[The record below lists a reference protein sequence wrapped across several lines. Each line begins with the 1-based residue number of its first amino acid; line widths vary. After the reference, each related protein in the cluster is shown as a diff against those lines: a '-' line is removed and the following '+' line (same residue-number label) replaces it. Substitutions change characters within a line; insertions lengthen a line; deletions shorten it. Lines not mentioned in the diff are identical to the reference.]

1 MAENYGLLYTGSK
14 SRIAHWVID
23 NLPRGRV
30 LIDAFAGGCA
40 ITHRALLSQKWQTI
54 IANDING
61 KYPQLF
67 LDAIHGRY
75 RDEKRWIS
83 RQDFERLK
91 SKDAFVACCWSYG
104 NNLQYYMYSKAIEPY
119 KRALHYAIVFD
130 DFAPMQELMPE
141 VAQAVRDAIHWI
153 PNTHDRRIT
162 AQNVIVK
169 TLKRLTDD
177 NFAHPIIQ
185 SNPLYQTIRHTSRN
199 TPRPQSLQ
207 SLERLERLQS
217 LQSPERLERLERLQS
232 LESLQSLERLERL
245 QSLKSLVC
253 MERLQSLESLV
264 FMERLQSLE
273 RLERM
278 QVTSLSYDK
287 IDIPDGAVV
296 YCDPPYHA
304 CDKRLYEST
313 AKAFDH
319 CTFYDWCVSVSKTNP
334 IFISAYSI
342 EDDRF
347 EVVAEKQKTTSMS
360 WKTAFN
366 VTERL
371 YTVKK

>member
-1 MAENYGLLYTGSK
+1 MAENYGLPYTGSK

-23 NLPRGRV
+23 NLPSGRV

-67 LDAIHGRY
+67 LDAVLGKY
-75 RDEKRWIS
+75 RDEQRWIS
-83 RQDFERLK
+83 REDFERLK
-91 SKDAFVACCWSYG
+91 EKDAFFACCWSFG

-141 VAQAVRDAIHWI
+141 VAQAVHDALQGQ
-153 PNTHDRRIT
+153 NNLHDRRIT

-169 TLKRLTDD
+169 TLKRITDD
-177 NFAHPIIQ
+177 NFAHQIIQ
-185 SNPLYQTIRHTSRN
+185 SNPLYQTIRHTSKN
-199 TPRPQSLQ
+199 TPSLQ
-207 SLERLERLQS
+207 RLESLERLERVQS
-217 LQSPERLERLERLQS
+217 LERLHS
-232 LESLQSLERLERL
+232 LESLQSLESLER
-245 QSLKSLVC
+245 V
-253 MERLQSLESLV
+253 QSLESL
-264 FMERLQSLE
+264 ERL
-273 RLERM
+273 
-278 QVTSLSYDK
+278 QVTSLSYDE

-304 CDKRLYEST
+304 CDKHLYDGT

-319 CTFYDWCVSVSKTNP
+319 NAFYDWCVSVSKTNP
-334 IFISAYSI
+334 IFISEYSI

-347 EVVAEKQKTTSMS
+347 EIVAEKQKMTSMS
-360 WKTAFN
+360 SKTAFN
-366 VTERL
+366 VAELL

>member
-1 MAENYGLLYTGSK
+1 MVENYGLPYTGSK

-23 NLPRGRV
+23 NLPSGRV

-40 ITHRALLSQKWQTI
+40 ITHRALLSQKWQTV

-67 LDAIHGRY
+67 ADAMHGQY

-83 RQDFERLK
+83 REDFERLK
-91 SKDAFVACCWSYG
+91 SKDAFVACCWSFS
-104 NNLQYYMYSKAIEPY
+104 NNVRYYMYSQAIETY

-141 VAQAVRDAIHWI
+141 VAQAVHDALQGQ
-153 PNTHDRRIT
+153 NNLHDRRIT

-169 TLKRLTDD
+169 TLKRITDD
-177 NFAHPIIQ
+177 NFAHPVIQ
-185 SNPLYQTIRHTSRN
+185 NNPLYQTIRHTSRN
-199 TPRPQSLQ
+199 TPSLNG
-207 SLERLERLQS
+207 LES
-217 LQSPERLERLERLQS
+217 LERLQS
-232 LESLQSLERLERL
+232 LESL
-245 QSLKSLVC
+245 
-253 MERLQSLESLV
+253 
-264 FMERLQSLE
+264 ERLQSLE
-273 RLERM
+273 RLESLERL
-278 QVTSLSYDK
+278 QVTSLSYDE

-304 CDKRLYEST
+304 CDKTLYEGT
-313 AKAFDH
+313 AKEFDH
-319 CTFYDWCVSVSKTNP
+319 NAFYDWCVSVSKTNP
-334 IFISAYSI
+334 IFISEYSI

-347 EVVAEKQKTTSMS
+347 EIVAEKQKMTSMS
-360 WKTAFN
+360 SKKSFI

>member
-1 MAENYGLLYTGSK
+1 
-14 SRIAHWVID
+14 
-23 NLPRGRV
+23 
-30 LIDAFAGGCA
+30 
-40 ITHRALLSQKWQTI
+40 
-54 IANDING
+54 
-61 KYPQLF
+61 
-67 LDAIHGRY
+67 
-75 RDEKRWIS
+75 
-83 RQDFERLK
+83 
-91 SKDAFVACCWSYG
+91 
-104 NNLQYYMYSKAIEPY
+104 MYSKAIEPY

-141 VAQAVRDAIHWI
+141 VAQAVHDALQGQ
-153 PNTHDRRIT
+153 NNLHDRRIT

-199 TPRPQSLQ
+199 TPS
-207 SLERLERLQS
+207 
-217 LQSPERLERLERLQS
+217 LERLERLQS
-232 LESLQSLERLERL
+232 LESL
-245 QSLKSLVC
+245 
-253 MERLQSLESLV
+253 ERLQSLE
-264 FMERLQSLE
+264 SLE

-304 CDKRLYEST
+304 CDKSLYEST

-319 CTFYDWCVSVSKTNP
+319 CAFYDWCVSVSKTNP
-334 IFISAYSI
+334 IFISEYSI

-360 WKTAFN
+360 SKTTFN

>member
-1 MAENYGLLYTGSK
+1 MAENYGLPYTGSK

-91 SKDAFVACCWSYG
+91 SKDAFVACCWSFG
-104 NNLQYYMYSKAIEPY
+104 NNLQCYMYSKAIEPY

-141 VAQAVRDAIHWI
+141 VAQAVHDAIHWI

-207 SLERLERLQS
+207 SLQSLESLERLQRLQS
-217 LQSPERLERLERLQS
+217 LQS
-232 LESLQSLERLERL
+232 LESLRL
-245 QSLKSLVC
+245 
-253 MERLQSLESLV
+253 
-264 FMERLQSLE
+264 
-273 RLERM
+273 
-278 QVTSLSYDK
+278 TSLSYDE

-319 CTFYDWCVSVSKTNP
+319 CAFYDWCVSVSKTNP

-347 EVVAEKQKTTSMS
+347 EVVAEKQKMTSMS
-360 WKTAFN
+360 PKTAFN

>member
-1 MAENYGLLYTGSK
+1 MVENYGLPYTGSK

-23 NLPRGRV
+23 NLPSGRV

-40 ITHRALLSQKWQTI
+40 ITHRALLSQKWQTV

-67 LDAIHGRY
+67 ADAMHGQY

-83 RQDFERLK
+83 REDFERLK
-91 SKDAFVACCWSYG
+91 GKNAFVACCWSFG
-104 NNLQYYMYSKAIEPY
+104 NNVRCYMYSQAIEPY

-141 VAQAVRDAIHWI
+141 VAQAVHDALQGQ
-153 PNTHDRRIT
+153 NNLHDRRIT
-162 AQNVIVK
+162 AKNVIVK
-169 TLKRLTDD
+169 TLKRLTGD
-177 NFAHPIIQ
+177 NFAHPVIQ
-185 SNPLYQTIRHTSRN
+185 NNPLYQTIRHTSRN
-199 TPRPQSLQ
+199 TPSLNGLE
-207 SLERLERLQS
+207 SLERLERVQIM
-217 LQSPERLERLERLQS
+217 ERLERLQS
-232 LESLQSLERLERL
+232 LESL
-245 QSLKSLVC
+245 
-253 MERLQSLESLV
+253 ERLQSLESL
-264 FMERLQSLE
+264 ERLEILE
-273 RLERM
+273 RL
-278 QVTSLSYDK
+278 QVTSLSYDE

-304 CDKRLYEST
+304 CNKSLYDGT

-319 CTFYDWCVSVSKTNP
+319 NAFYDWCVRVSKTNP
-334 IFISAYSI
+334 IFISEYSI

-347 EVVAEKQKTTSMS
+347 EVVAEKQKMTYMS
-360 WKTAFN
+360 SKKSFI

>member
-1 MAENYGLLYTGSK
+1 MAEHYGLPYTGSK
-14 SRIAHWVID
+14 SKIAHWVID
-23 NLPRGRV
+23 HLPRGRV

-91 SKDAFVACCWSYG
+91 SKDAFVACCWSFG

-162 AQNVIVK
+162 AQKVIVK

-177 NFAHPIIQ
+177 NFVHPIIQ

-207 SLERLERLQS
+207 SLESLERLQ
-217 LQSPERLERLERLQS
+217 
-232 LESLQSLERLERL
+232 SLQSLERLERL
-245 QSLKSLVC
+245 QSLQSLESL
-253 MERLQSLESLV
+253 ERLQSLESL
-264 FMERLQSLE
+264 ERLQSLE
-273 RLERM
+273 SLERM

-304 CDKRLYEST
+304 CDKSLYEST

-319 CTFYDWCVSVSKTNP
+319 CAFYDWCVRVSKTNP
-334 IFISAYSI
+334 IFISEYSI

-347 EVVAEKQKTTSMS
+347 EVVAEKQKMTSMS
-360 WKTAFN
+360 SKTSFN

>member
-1 MAENYGLLYTGSK
+1 MVENYGLPYTGSK

-23 NLPRGRV
+23 NLPSGRV

-40 ITHRALLSQKWQTI
+40 ITHRALLSQKWQTV

-67 LDAIHGRY
+67 ADAMHGQY

-83 RQDFERLK
+83 REDFERLK
-91 SKDAFVACCWSYG
+91 SKDAFVACCWSFG
-104 NNLQYYMYSKAIEPY
+104 NNVLTYMYSQAIEPY

-130 DFAPMQELMPE
+130 DFAPMQELTPE
-141 VAQAVRDAIHWI
+141 VAQAVHDALQGR
-153 PNTHDRRIT
+153 NNLHDRRIT
-162 AQNVIVK
+162 ARNVIVK
-169 TLKRLTDD
+169 TLKRLTGD
-177 NFAHPIIQ
+177 NYAHQIIQ
-185 SNPLYQTIRHTSRN
+185 SNPLYQTIRHTSKN
-199 TPRPQSLQ
+199 TPSLN
-207 SLERLERLQS
+207 S
-217 LQSPERLERLERLQS
+217 LERLQS
-232 LESLQSLERLERL
+232 LESL
-245 QSLKSLVC
+245 
-253 MERLQSLESLV
+253 
-264 FMERLQSLE
+264 ERLQSLE
-273 RLERM
+273 RLEILERL
-278 QVTSLSYDK
+278 QVTSLSYDE

-304 CDKRLYEST
+304 SDKRLYDAT

-319 CTFYDWCVSVSKTNP
+319 NAFYDWCVSVSKTNP
-334 IFISAYSI
+334 IFISEYSI

-347 EVVAEKQKTTSMS
+347 EIVAEKQKMTSMS

-371 YTVKK
+371 YTVKQ

>member
-1 MAENYGLLYTGSK
+1 MVENYGLPYAGSK

-61 KYPQLF
+61 KFPQLF
-67 LDAIHGRY
+67 LDVIHGKY

-83 RQDFERLK
+83 RADFERLK
-91 SKDAFVACCWSYG
+91 SQDAFVACCWSFG
-104 NNLQYYMYSKAIEPY
+104 NNLRYYMYSQYIEPY

-141 VAQAVRDAIHWI
+141 VAQAVADALHGQ
-153 PNTHDRRIT
+153 NNLHDRRIT
-162 AQNVIVK
+162 TQNIIVK
-169 TLKRLTDD
+169 TLKQLTGD
-177 NFAHPIIQ
+177 NYAHSIIQ
-185 SNPLYQTIRHTSRN
+185 SNPLYQSIRHTSRKGA
-199 TPRPQSLQ
+199 PSLERLQSLQSLQ
-207 SLERLERLQS
+207 SLERLQ
-217 LQSPERLERLERLQS
+217 
-232 LESLQSLERLERL
+232 SLQSLERL
-245 QSLKSLVC
+245 QSL
-253 MERLQSLESLV
+253 R
-264 FMERLQSLE
+264 
-273 RLERM
+273 
-278 QVTSLSYDK
+278 VTSQSYDE
-287 IDIPDGAVV
+287 IDIPDDAVV

-304 CDKRLYEST
+304 SDKRLYEGT
-313 AKAFDH
+313 ARGFDH
-319 CTFYDWCVSVSKTNP
+319 GAFYDWCVRVSKTNP
-334 IFISAYSI
+334 IFISEYSI

-347 EVVAEKQKTTSMS
+347 EVVAEIEKMTSMS
-360 WKTAFN
+360 AKKSFN

>member
-1 MAENYGLLYTGSK
+1 MVENYGLPYTGSK

-23 NLPRGRV
+23 NLPSGRV

-40 ITHRALLSQKWQTI
+40 ITHRALLSQKWQTV

-67 LDAIHGRY
+67 ADAMHGQY

-83 RQDFERLK
+83 REDFERLK
-91 SKDAFVACCWSYG
+91 EKNAFVACCWSFG
-104 NNLQYYMYSKAIEPY
+104 NNVRYYMYSQAIEPY

-141 VAQAVRDAIHWI
+141 VAQAVHDALQGQ
-153 PNTHDRRIT
+153 NNLHDRRIT

-169 TLKRLTDD
+169 TLKRITDD
-177 NFAHPIIQ
+177 NFAHQIIQ
-185 SNPLYQTIRHTSRN
+185 SNPLYQTIRHTSKN
-199 TPRPQSLQ
+199 TPSLQSLQSMERLERLQSLDRLQSLQ
-207 SLERLERLQS
+207 SLERL
-217 LQSPERLERLERLQS
+217 
-232 LESLQSLERLERL
+232 
-245 QSLKSLVC
+245 
-253 MERLQSLESLV
+253 
-264 FMERLQSLE
+264 
-273 RLERM
+273 
-278 QVTSLSYDK
+278 QVTSLSYDE

-304 CDKRLYEST
+304 CNKSLYDGT

-319 CTFYDWCVSVSKTNP
+319 NAFYDWCVSVSKTNP
-334 IFISAYSI
+334 IFISEYSI

-347 EVVAEKQKTTSMS
+347 EIVAEKQKMTSMS
-360 WKTAFN
+360 SKKSFI

>member
-1 MAENYGLLYTGSK
+1 MVESYGLPYTGSK

-23 NLPRGRV
+23 NLPSGRV

-40 ITHRALLSQKWQTI
+40 ITHRALLSQKWQTV

-67 LDAIHGRY
+67 ADAMHGQY

-83 RQDFERLK
+83 REDFERLK
-91 SKDAFVACCWSYG
+91 KKNAFVACCWSFG
-104 NNLQYYMYSKAIEPY
+104 NNVRSYMYSQAIEPY

-141 VAQAVRDAIHWI
+141 VAQAVHDALQGQ
-153 PNTHDRRIT
+153 NNLHDRRIT

-169 TLKRLTDD
+169 TLKRITDD
-177 NFAHPIIQ
+177 NFAHPVIQ
-185 SNPLYQTIRHTSRN
+185 NNPLYQTIRHTSKN
-199 TPRPQSLQ
+199 TQSLQ
-207 SLERLERLQS
+207 I
-217 LQSPERLERLERLQS
+217 LQS
-232 LESLQSLERLERL
+232 LESL
-245 QSLKSLVC
+245 
-253 MERLQSLESLV
+253 
-264 FMERLQSLE
+264 ERLQSLE
-273 RLERM
+273 RLESLERL
-278 QVTSLSYDK
+278 QVTSLSYDE
-287 IDIPDGAVV
+287 IDIQADAVV

-304 CDKRLYEST
+304 CDKTLYEGT

-319 CTFYDWCVSVSKTNP
+319 NAFYDWCVSVSKTNP
-334 IFISAYSI
+334 IFISEYSI

-347 EVVAEKQKTTSMS
+347 EVVAEKQKITYMS
-360 WKTAFN
+360 SKKSFI

>member
-1 MAENYGLLYTGSK
+1 MGENYGLPYTGSK

-23 NLPRGRV
+23 NLPRGRI

-40 ITHRALLSQKWQTI
+40 ITHCALLRQKWQTV
-54 IANDING
+54 IANDINV
-61 KYPQLF
+61 KCPQLF
-67 LDAIHGRY
+67 ADAVHGRY

-83 RQDFERLK
+83 REDFERLK
-91 SKDAFVACCWSYG
+91 SKDAFVACCWSFG
-104 NNLQYYMYSKAIEPY
+104 NNLRDYMYSKGIEPY
-119 KRALHYAIVFD
+119 KRALHYAIVLD
-130 DFAPMQELMPE
+130 DFEPMQELMPE
-141 VAQAVRDAIHWI
+141 VAQAVHEAIHWI
-153 PNTHDRRIT
+153 RNTHDRRVT

-199 TPRPQSLQ
+199 TPSLNSLENLERLERLNSLE
-207 SLERLERLQS
+207 SLERLERLN
-217 LQSPERLERLERLQS
+217 
-232 LESLQSLERLERL
+232 
-245 QSLKSLVC
+245 
-253 MERLQSLESLV
+253 
-264 FMERLQSLE
+264 SLE

-278 QVTSLSYDK
+278 ERMERLLVTSLSYDK
-287 IDIPDGAVV
+287 IDIPANAVV

-304 CDKRLYEST
+304 CDNSLYEGT

-319 CTFYDWCVSVSKTNP
+319 CAFYDWCVCVSKTNP
-334 IFISAYSI
+334 IFISEYSI

-347 EVVAEKQKTTSMS
+347 EIVAEKQKMTSLS
-360 WKTAFN
+360 SVKSSI

>member
-1 MAENYGLLYTGSK
+1 MTENYGLPYTGSK

-67 LDAIHGRY
+67 LDAMQGKY

-83 RQDFERLK
+83 REDFERLK
-91 SKDAFVACCWSYG
+91 SKDAFVACCWSFG
-104 NNLQYYMYSKAIEPY
+104 NNLIRYMYNKKIEPY

-130 DFAPMQELMPE
+130 DFEPMQELMPE
-141 VAQAVRDAIHWI
+141 VSQAVADAIHWI
-153 PNTHDRRIT
+153 RNTHDRRVT

-169 TLKRLTDD
+169 TLKRLTGD
-177 NFAHPIIQ
+177 NYAHQSIQ
-185 SNPLYQTIRHTSRN
+185 SNQLYRSILHSNKDAQRLERLQSL
-199 TPRPQSLQ
+199 QSLQ

-217 LQSPERLERLERLQS
+217 LERLERLQSLQSLESLQRLERLQS
-232 LESLQSLERLERL
+232 LESLQRLEL
-245 QSLKSLVC
+245 
-253 MERLQSLESLV
+253 
-264 FMERLQSLE
+264 LQSLE
-273 RLERM
+273 RLDRLEHLR
-278 QVTSLSYDK
+278 VTSLSYDE
-287 IDIPDGAVV
+287 IDIPDDAVV

-304 CDKRLYEST
+304 SDKTLYEGT
-313 AKAFDH
+313 ADAFDH
-319 CTFYDWCVSVSKTNP
+319 CAFYDWCVDVSKTNP
-334 IFISAYSI
+334 IFISEYSI

-347 EVVAEKQKTTSMS
+347 EIVAEKQKLTSYAS
-360 WKTAFN
+360 VKSSI

>member
-1 MAENYGLLYTGSK
+1 MAENYGLPYTGSK

-40 ITHRALLSQKWQTI
+40 ITHRALLSQKWQTV

-67 LDAIHGRY
+67 ANAVRGKY

-83 RQDFERLK
+83 REDFERLK
-91 SKDAFVACCWSYG
+91 SQDAFVACCWSFG
-104 NNLQYYMYSKAIEPY
+104 NNLLRYMYNKKIEPY

-141 VAQAVRDAIHWI
+141 VAQAVADALLRQR
-153 PNTHDRRIT
+153 NLHDRRIT

-169 TLKRLTDD
+169 TLKRLTGD
-177 NFAHPIIQ
+177 NYAHQIIQ
-185 SNPLYQTIRHTSRN
+185 SNPIYRTIRHSSIDAQSLQSLNSLESLDRLE
-199 TPRPQSLQ
+199 RLQSLQSLQ

-217 LQSPERLERLERLQS
+217 LQS
-232 LESLQSLERLERL
+232 LQSLERLERL
-245 QSLKSLVC
+245 QI
-253 MERLQSLESLV
+253 
-264 FMERLQSLE
+264 
-273 RLERM
+273 
-278 QVTSLSYDK
+278 TSLSYDE
-287 IDIPDGAVV
+287 IDIPDDAVV

-304 CDKRLYEST
+304 CNNTLYEGT

-319 CTFYDWCVSVSKTNP
+319 CAFYDWCVRVSKTNP
-334 IFISAYSI
+334 IFISEYSI

-347 EVVAEKQKTTSMS
+347 EIVAEKQKITSMS
-360 WKTAFN
+360 QVKSFN
-366 VTERL
+366 ITERL

>member
-1 MAENYGLLYTGSK
+1 MVENYGLPYTGSK

-23 NLPRGRV
+23 HLPRGRV

-91 SKDAFVACCWSYG
+91 SKDAFVACCWSFG

-153 PNTHDRRIT
+153 QNTHDRRIT
-162 AQNVIVK
+162 AQKVIVK

-199 TPRPQSLQ
+199 TPSLN
-207 SLERLERLQS
+207 SLE
-217 LQSPERLERLERLQS
+217 
-232 LESLQSLERLERL
+232 
-245 QSLKSLVC
+245 
-253 MERLQSLESLV
+253 
-264 FMERLQSLE
+264 SLE

-278 QVTSLSYDK
+278 QSLESLESLERLERMQSLESLKSLESLQVTSLSYDK

-304 CDKRLYEST
+304 CDKSLYEST

-319 CTFYDWCVSVSKTNP
+319 CAFYDWCVSVSKTNP
-334 IFISAYSI
+334 IFISEYSI

-347 EVVAEKQKTTSMS
+347 
-360 WKTAFN
+360 
-366 VTERL
+366 
-371 YTVKK
+371 